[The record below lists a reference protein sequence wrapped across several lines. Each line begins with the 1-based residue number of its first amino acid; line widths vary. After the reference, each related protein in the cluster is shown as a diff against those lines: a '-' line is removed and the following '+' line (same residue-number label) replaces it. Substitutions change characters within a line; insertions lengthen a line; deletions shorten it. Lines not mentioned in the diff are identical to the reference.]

1 MHIRT
6 RPSTKITLLC
16 LQLLCGE
23 SAFPCRQLLTM
34 VKGVERIKEGDWGGK
49 GHFSVRPQV
58 LITDSLVL
66 FSTCCFPIHLL
77 HSWRLPVQMEL
88 QDILFW
94 LQDPQK
100 LNFDICFVDL
110 VITFSILLKY
120 FKLCV
125 CCLRSLVLWPGVL
138 PEDHAL
144 F

>member
-66 FSTCCFPIHLL
+66 FFHLL
-77 HSWRLPVQMEL
+77 FSNSSSPLLEAARP
-88 QDILFW
+88 DGIAGSIILVAG
-94 LQDPQK
+94 P
-100 LNFDICFVDL
+100 
-110 VITFSILLKY
+110 
-120 FKLCV
+120 
-125 CCLRSLVLWPGVL
+125 
-138 PEDHAL
+138 PET
-144 F
+144 